1 MTPSPEP
8 RSHRKGL
15 TRDLVVE
22 RTLEMIDEVGPDGL
36 TIRGLAQRLG
46 VEPMSIYAH
55 IPSKAALLDAV
66 VARVLAAMELPD
78 PRLRWDQ
85 VLIDGFGAYRK
96 ALLKHPRAV
105 PLVAL
110 RTPTGAQ
117 RLGLMEASLAALK
130 RGGLKPER
138 MVVAQVTLVAY
149 VLGFVL
155 QEAAGRELPTQA
167 WLAETL
173 RGAPADYPHVL
184 EVAPVLARFS
194 VDARFDTGL
203 RLIVSALAVGDP
215 AEEA

>member
-1 MTPSPEP
+1 
-8 RSHRKGL
+8 
-15 TRDLVVE
+15 
-22 RTLEMIDEVGPDGL
+22 
-36 TIRGLAQRLG
+36 
-46 VEPMSIYAH
+46 
-55 IPSKAALLDAV
+55 
-66 VARVLAAMELPD
+66 
-78 PRLRWDQ
+78 
-85 VLIDGFGAYRK
+85 
-96 ALLKHPRAV
+96 
-105 PLVAL
+105 
-110 RTPTGAQ
+110 
-117 RLGLMEASLAALK
+117 
-130 RGGLKPER
+130 